1 MSRRR
6 QQRFHQTQN
15 FYKSLQLLQA
25 GKLLREGA
33 DGSAEGGGGVAED
46 GTPFE
51 DYSIFLYRQQ
61 APIFNDRVKE
71 LERKLL
77 FPVSNQDRL
86 DRFLKKNC
94 LAARCDFVSF
104 ISFVV
109 NSFLSTPNYVNWL
122 TLDLTRSPTT
132 NRVALANQKMMKTL
146 CFNKHDKDSYSR
158 VQKHNNKADAILI
171 YNKLVTKRFS

>member
-1 MSRRR
+1 MQEIEENRLDRMSRRR

-86 DRFLKKNC
+86 DRFLKKKLPGC
-94 LAARCDFVSF
+94 TLRLRFVY
-104 ISFVV
+104 IVCCQLV
-109 NSFLSTPNYVNWL
+109 
-122 TLDLTRSPTT
+122 
-132 NRVALANQKMMKTL
+132 
-146 CFNKHDKDSYSR
+146 
-158 VQKHNNKADAILI
+158 LI
-171 YNKLVTKRFS
+171 HS

>member
-1 MSRRR
+1 MQEIEANRQDRMSRRR

-33 DGSAEGGGGVAED
+33 DGSAEGVVAED

-77 FPVSNQDRL
+77 FPVSKQDR
-86 DRFLKKNC
+86 
-94 LAARCDFVSF
+94 
-104 ISFVV
+104 
-109 NSFLSTPNYVNWL
+109 
-122 TLDLTRSPTT
+122 
-132 NRVALANQKMMKTL
+132 
-146 CFNKHDKDSYSR
+146 
-158 VQKHNNKADAILI
+158 
-171 YNKLVTKRFS
+171 

>member
-1 MSRRR
+1 MQEIEENRLDRMSRRR

-33 DGSAEGGGGVAED
+33 DGSAEGGGGGVAED

-86 DRFLKKNC
+86 DRFLKKRIAW
-94 LAARCDFVSF
+94 LHAATSF
-104 ISFVV
+104 RLYRL
-109 NSFLSTPNYVNWL
+109 LSTRSYPLL
-122 TLDLTRSPTT
+122 T
-132 NRVALANQKMMKTL
+132 M
-146 CFNKHDKDSYSR
+146 
-158 VQKHNNKADAILI
+158 
-171 YNKLVTKRFS
+171 